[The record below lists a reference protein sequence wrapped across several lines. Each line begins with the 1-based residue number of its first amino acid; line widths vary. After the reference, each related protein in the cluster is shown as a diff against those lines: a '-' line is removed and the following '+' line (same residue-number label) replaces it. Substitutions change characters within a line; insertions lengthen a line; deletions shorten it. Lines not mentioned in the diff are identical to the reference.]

1 MKPSKLLTN
10 YDKTTRFAEA
20 QRKNFVYSKED
31 ADFQLN
37 FILVM
42 PALLEKKKS
51 AIFCVVTDGKR
62 KFVQHQFFCHL
73 QWLFWWAIVCVRFFQ
88 TNYLLSHGLSNTV
101 FFSSIFWWRIC
112 FGKLRPRPSPQIYCP
127 SLIVECSSKMTIGLF
142 VFRRRRV

>member
-1 MKPSKLLTN
+1 M
-10 YDKTTRFAEA
+10 TTRFAEA
-20 QRKNFVYSKED
+20 QRKIFVYSYFLRFNII
-31 ADFQLN
+31 FQGRCR
-37 FILVM
+37 FSIKFYPCYASVTG
-42 PALLEKKKS
+42 KKKS
-51 AIFCVVTDGKR
+51 AIFCVVTDGKG

-88 TNYLLSHGLSNTV
+88 TNHLLSHGLSNTV
-101 FFSSIFWWRIC
+101 FFSSIFWWRIF